1 MWTEI
6 TRPKYERKGSG
17 YSSNLSDVEWA
28 LIAPRPPQR
37 KPLGRPPT
45 TEMRSVVNAVLYMV
59 RTAFPWRLLPKEFPL
74 SSTVQHYFYTWRQGG
89 VLERMN
95 FELLLQAR
103 ETAGHEASPSAGVI
117 DSQSIKTTEPSALR
131 WAL

>member
-6 TRPKYERKGSG
+6 TRPKYEPKGSG

-28 LIAPRPPQR
+28 LIAPRLPQR

-59 RTAFPWRLLPKEFPL
+59 RTACPWRLLPKEFPP
-74 SSTVQHYFYTWRQGG
+74 SSTGAALFLR
-89 VLERMN
+89 L
-95 FELLLQAR
+95 AR
-103 ETAGHEASPSAGVI
+103 GWCAGADQFRAVAAS
-117 DSQSIKTTEPSALR
+117 
-131 WAL
+131 